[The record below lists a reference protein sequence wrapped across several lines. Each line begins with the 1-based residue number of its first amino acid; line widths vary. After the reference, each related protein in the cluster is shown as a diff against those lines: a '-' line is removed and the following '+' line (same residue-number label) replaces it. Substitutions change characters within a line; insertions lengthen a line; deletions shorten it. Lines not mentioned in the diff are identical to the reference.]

1 MPSKRSAAAAGRPS
15 RLRGFSRVLWALPPS
30 TPSPPV
36 RLGVPLAS
44 FVAFTWVASAVLAFT
59 VMTWSEPWIAAGLA
73 GLLVL
78 GMAAYAVP
86 SFGGV
91 QARWAASGF
100 FHLAFSFTIGPP
112 AILTMAVAESLGV
125 VPRRRPGAF
134 RTAANISNHFLAD
147 TAAWEAFHLVAG
159 NSPHALILAL
169 AGVAGAFSEAIV
181 NRLVLMTELGLAHEP
196 ASIRGWL
203 FNLAQSLPMVVP
215 FGITASGAT
224 VLYHDEGTWGIVTLL
239 LPLAI
244 VQWSMVTLARRAH
257 EQALADE
264 AQRRD
269 REGLLRREAQALRR
283 AADASE
289 VERKRIAADLHDS
302 VIQDVTGLLLRSSA
316 MLGRLS
322 DGDAD
327 IWSRERVEAFLNYTR
342 DLAGGAVQELRT
354 LMIELAPPLLDEEGL
369 ASALRQLLTRLD
381 REQISWVL
389 ECTEEPLDQ
398 RHQRLVYRVVQE
410 ALRNVVKH
418 AQCHSVWVVVQPHG
432 GRLVASIR
440 DDGRGFSAAERADR
454 RKKGHAGLGLLV
466 QTVHDGGGQLTITSV
481 RGKGTT
487 LRLVIPMLPSP
498 APDEG
503 EDGTG
508 ASPGRDATSAGHGH
522 DDDGDAD
529 GQSSEPGSSVTGRSR
544 VHKPAERTRVTSV
557 STP

>member
-1 MPSKRSAAAAGRPS
+1 
-15 RLRGFSRVLWALPPS
+15 
-30 TPSPPV
+30 
-36 RLGVPLAS
+36 
-44 FVAFTWVASAVLAFT
+44 
-59 VMTWSEPWIAAGLA
+59 
-73 GLLVL
+73 
-78 GMAAYAVP
+78 
-86 SFGGV
+86 
-91 QARWAASGF
+91 
-100 FHLAFSFTIGPP
+100 
-112 AILTMAVAESLGV
+112 
-125 VPRRRPGAF
+125 
-134 RTAANISNHFLAD
+134 
-147 TAAWEAFHLVAG
+147 
-159 NSPHALILAL
+159 
-169 AGVAGAFSEAIV
+169 
-181 NRLVLMTELGLAHEP
+181 
-196 ASIRGWL
+196 
-203 FNLAQSLPMVVP
+203 MVVP

-257 EQALADE
+257 EQALVEE
-264 AQRRD
+264 AQRRE

-283 AADASE
+283 AANASE

-418 AQCHSVWVVVQPHG
+418 AECHSVWVVVQPHG